1 MEIAVQTDSVDGEAV
16 SNSAKEVSSLHVPL
30 VRNQL
35 RSAEML
41 DAVRIHRQGGWIVAS
56 DYKPVSKGPCSLR
69 LGWSVLSNLRCRLEM
84 RDN

>member
-41 DAVRIHRQGGWIVAS
+41 DAVRIHRQGGWIMAS
-56 DYKPVSKGPCSLR
+56 DDYKPVSKGPCSLR
-69 LGWSVLSNLRCRLEM
+69 LG
-84 RDN
+84 